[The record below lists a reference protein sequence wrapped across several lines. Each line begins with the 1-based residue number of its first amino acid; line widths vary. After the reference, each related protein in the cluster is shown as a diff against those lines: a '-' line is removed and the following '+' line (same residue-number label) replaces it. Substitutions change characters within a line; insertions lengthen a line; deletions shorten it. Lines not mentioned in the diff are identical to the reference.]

1 MAPAAISP
9 TPISPSD
16 NDPVLPFV
24 SLSPLIAGDS
34 STTQSTA
41 RSLLSALE
49 RSGFLYLT
57 DSPIPPSLL
66 SRVYALS
73 AKFFKRSLDEKTAL
87 AWKTPRSNRGY
98 TRLGREK
105 TSLKTSKEEV
115 AEQKSGE
122 GEDQKESFEI
132 GRDNEEAHL
141 NEWPEGDVEFK
152 EVMLEFFQCC
162 KQLHAVV
169 MKSIALGFKLDPD
182 YFADFVKQGDNTLR
196 LLHYPAVPATAF
208 VNGRVRA
215 GLHSDYGS
223 ITFLFQDSR
232 GGLQVEKL
240 DGGFVDVTPI
250 EGTIVMNAGDLLSR
264 WSNGVIRSTRHR
276 VVEPPLKTAMEEDR
290 GYPPRYSIAYF
301 CNPDFDK
308 TIEALPGTWED
319 CKEGKKWAPVNS
331 GDYLAQRLTATY

>member
-1 MAPAAISP
+1 MIE
-9 TPISPSD
+9 T
-16 NDPVLPFV
+16 
-24 SLSPLIAGDS
+24 DS

-41 RSLLSALE
+41 ESLLSALE

-73 AKFFKRSLDEKTAL
+73 ASFFKRSLDEKNAL

-98 TRLGREK
+98 TRLGQEK

-115 AEQKSGE
+115 LEERSGG
-122 GEDQKESFEI
+122 GEDQKESIEI
-132 GRDNEEAHL
+132 GRDNEERYP
-141 NEWPEGDVEFK
+141 NQWPKGDVEFK
-152 EVMLEFFQCC
+152 EVMLEFFERC

-169 MKSIALGFKLDPD
+169 MKGIALGLKLDPD

-208 VNGRVRA
+208 ANGRVRA

-232 GGLQVEKL
+232 GGLQVEKS
-240 DGGFVDVTPI
+240 DGRFVDVTPI

-276 VVEPPLKTAMEEDR
+276 VVEPPLKMAMEEER

-308 TIEALPGTWED
+308 AIEALPGTWED
-319 CKEGKKWAPVNS
+319 SEEGKKWAPVNS
-331 GDYLAQRLTATY
+331 GDYLAERLAATY

>member
-1 MAPAAISP
+1 MIDA
-9 TPISPSD
+9 
-16 NDPVLPFV
+16 
-24 SLSPLIAGDS
+24 DS

-57 DSPIPPSLL
+57 DSPISPSLL
-66 SRVYALS
+66 ARVYALS
-73 AKFFKRSLDEKTAL
+73 ASFFKRSLDEKNAL
-87 AWKTPRSNRGY
+87 SWKTARSNRGY

-115 AEQKSGE
+115 VKDRSGE
-122 GEDQKESFEI
+122 GEDQKESYEI
-132 GRDNEEAHL
+132 GRDNEERHP

-152 EVMLEFFQCC
+152 EVMLEFFERC

-169 MKSIALGFKLDPD
+169 MKGIALALKLDPD
-182 YFADFVKQGDNTLR
+182 FFADFVKQGDNTLR

-208 VNGRVRA
+208 ANGRVRA

-232 GGLQVEKL
+232 GGLQVEKS

-276 VVEPPLKTAMEEDR
+276 VVEPPLKMATGEEK

-319 CKEGKKWAPVNS
+319 SKEGKKWTPVNS
-331 GDYLAQRLTATY
+331 GDYLAQRLSATY